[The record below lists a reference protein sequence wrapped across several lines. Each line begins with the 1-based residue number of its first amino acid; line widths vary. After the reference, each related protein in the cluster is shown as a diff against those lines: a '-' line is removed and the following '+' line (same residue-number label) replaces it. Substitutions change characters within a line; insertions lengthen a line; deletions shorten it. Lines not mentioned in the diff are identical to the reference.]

1 MKWEKHSPAESLAG
15 AENGPDIQLRDYGTP
30 R

>member
-1 MKWEKHSPAESLAG
+1 MKWKKYSPAESLAG
-15 AENGPDIQLRDYGTP
+15 AENEPDIQLRDYGTP